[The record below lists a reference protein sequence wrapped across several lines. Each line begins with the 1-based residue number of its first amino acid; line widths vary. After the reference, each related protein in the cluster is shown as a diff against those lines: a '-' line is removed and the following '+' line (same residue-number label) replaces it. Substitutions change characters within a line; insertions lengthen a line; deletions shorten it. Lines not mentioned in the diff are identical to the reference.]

1 MMSLW
6 AKKVFLQFDVK
17 LSYLKWLSGEKDMEI
32 NNFQLII
39 EKNILLIPELYR
51 STALISRKEMDSIL
65 TI

>member
-1 MMSLW
+1 
-6 AKKVFLQFDVK
+6 
-17 LSYLKWLSGEKDMEI
+17 MEI